1 MILNFKSESVAFAR
15 EHGCPPAFIIEAA
28 MQRGAQLAI
37 ENTIVLLIAEKHR
50 RRRLNETGMKDGEQ
64 NGD

>member
-1 MILNFKSESVAFAR
+1 MMLDFKTESIAFAR

-28 MQRGAQLAI
+28 MRRGAQLAL
-37 ENTIVLLIAEKHR
+37 ENTIALLSAEKHR